1 MQTKVLTICPKC
13 QRRSLVILTF
23 GQYGRYLDYLHK
35 HYPSI
40 TEALPDVEDEQRI
53 QLLSGICPKCWKK
66 LEEETLREKET
77 TTYEPVE
84 EPC

>member
-1 MQTKVLTICPKC
+1 MQTKVLTICPIC
-13 QRRSLVILTF
+13 QKRSLVILTF

-40 TEALPDVEDEQRI
+40 KEALPDVAEENRI
-53 QLLSGICPKCWKK
+53 QLLNGICPKCMKN
-66 LEEETLREKET
+66 LEKET
-77 TTYEPVE
+77 SKEELTYEPVE